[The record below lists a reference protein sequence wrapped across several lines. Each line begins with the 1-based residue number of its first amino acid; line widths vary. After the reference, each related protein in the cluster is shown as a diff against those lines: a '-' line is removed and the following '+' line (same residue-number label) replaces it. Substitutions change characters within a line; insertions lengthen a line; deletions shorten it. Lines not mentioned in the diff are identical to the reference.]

1 MLKYVFSL
9 IIILV
14 GIISCNR
21 DPKEDKIEDI
31 LVSYEGAYLYKQDV
45 EDVIPAGL
53 SKNDSLKVAESYI
66 RNWID
71 VQLLTDVAEKNISNL
86 DKINKAVEEYRN
98 SLLAYE
104 YRKQMILNDGAL
116 YDIPEDTLRAYYE
129 NHQSLFR
136 LEEPAVK
143 GIFIKVSEDIPNLK
157 NIRKWYKSTKIA
169 DVEKLEKFGLTEAIS
184 YNYFRDK
191 WINWA
196 EIQKIIPNDFE
207 NPNLFVKT
215 HKTYELTENGFVY
228 LLNIS
233 DFKLKGEV
241 VPFELIKPE
250 IKEIYV
256 NRNQRRFDVMLRQ
269 KLYDKAVKSGDLV
282 INIKKQ

>member
-9 IIILV
+9 MIILT
-14 GIISCNR
+14 GICSCNR
-21 DPKEDKIEDI
+21 APKENKTEDV
-31 LVSYEGAYLYKQDV
+31 LVFYEGVTLSKQ
-45 EDVIPAGL
+45 ELKENIPAGL
-53 SKNDSLKVAESYI
+53 SKKDSIEMTESYI

-71 VQLLTDVAEKNISNL
+71 VQLLNDVAEKNISNL

-104 YRKQMILNDGAL
+104 YRKQMILSEEAL
-116 YDIPEDTLRAYYE
+116 YDIPEDTLMAYYE
-129 NHQSLFR
+129 NHKSSFC
-136 LEEPAVK
+136 LEEPVVK
-143 GIFIKVSEDIPNLK
+143 GIFIKVSENIPSLTSVK
-157 NIRKWYKSTKIA
+157 KWYKSTKNA
-169 DVEKLEKFGLTEAIS
+169 DIEKLEKFGFTEAIS
-184 YNYFRDK
+184 YNYFKDK
-191 WINWA
+191 WVNWS
-196 EIQKIIPNDFE
+196 EIQKNIPYDFE

-233 DFKLKGEV
+233 DFKLKGEF

-256 NRNQRRFDVMLRQ
+256 NRNQRRFDAMLRQ
-269 KLYDKAVKSGDLV
+269 RLYDKAVESGDLI
-282 INIKKQ
+282 INIKK